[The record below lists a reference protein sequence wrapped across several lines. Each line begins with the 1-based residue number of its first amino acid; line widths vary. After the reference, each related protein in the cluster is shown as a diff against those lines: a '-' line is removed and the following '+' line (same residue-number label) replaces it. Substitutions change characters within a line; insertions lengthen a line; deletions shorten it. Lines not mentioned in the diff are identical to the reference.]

1 MNLSQRFKK
10 LTFWNKIGT
19 VGAICSI
26 LAVMWLLFPSPETSV
41 KLDIQDSP
49 DAKVQT
55 AVNSSNTT
63 QIMTENVTINLPPQL
78 ERKLTINAMYI
89 NKPQDGKYVTL
100 LRGKLKTLYPV
111 SNLRIEAHGE
121 TVEEIEFKDGIYQ
134 LSDRGKSEGYVF
146 ATWRNATGNLGLNIV
161 SSKPEK
167 PNIRFIV
174 QE

>member
-1 MNLSQRFKK
+1 M
-10 LTFWNKIGT
+10 GA

-26 LAVMWLLFPSPETSV
+26 LAVMWLLFPRPGPAV
-41 KLDIQDSP
+41 KVDIQDSP

-55 AVNSSNTT
+55 AVNSPNTT
-63 QIMTENVTINLPPQL
+63 QIMTENVTIKLPPQL
-78 ERKLTINAMYI
+78 ERKLTINTVYI
-89 NKPQDGKYVTL
+89 NKPQGGKYVTL
-100 LRGKLKTLYPV
+100 LRGKLKTPYPV

-121 TVEEIEFKDGIYQ
+121 TVEEIKFEDGIYR

-146 ATWRNATGNLGLNIV
+146 ATWQNATGNLRLNIV

-167 PNIRFIV
+167 LNIHFVV